1 MRIALAAVT
10 LVAVALVSVE
20 ARAATP
26 LCLEVRA
33 DADAPA
39 FRKLVEDELAH
50 HPTHRL
56 VTEACASQ
64 LTVELFT
71 VAGVRYLTA
80 RVNQEVPVR
89 FAVKGAHELDDKLS
103 EALRQVLRN
112 DPVYLAEDLS
122 RLSAVWRSGTNLLR
136 RGVNRYRLELFE
148 LVGSGGSNAV
158 FASGGA
164 FTVARG
170 IDHVQVFARLEVAGS
185 PSSPRD
191 GSVTLRVLAGG
202 DLGFLWEASARA
214 NATVYVGPAVGLH
227 YARFEGWQNGAEAT
241 PANAILFSVAAR
253 AGARFLRFYG
263 FDIDLFAQA
272 HFPLYKTHDPDSTL
286 VDAYTPYAMIGLGVG
301 F

>member
-1 MRIALAAVT
+1 MRAAVVLVIVLAAAAT
-10 LVAVALVSVE
+10 

-26 LCLEVRA
+26 LCLDIHA
-33 DADAPA
+33 DADADA

-56 VTEACASQ
+56 VKTGCASQ
-64 LTVELFT
+64 LAVELFT
-71 VAGVRYLTA
+71 LGGTRYLTA

-89 FAVKGAHELDDKLS
+89 FEIKTAHELDDKLS

-122 RLSAVWRSGTNLLR
+122 RLNAVWRSGANLVR
-136 RGVNRYRLELFE
+136 HGSNRYRLELFE
-148 LVGSGGSNAV
+148 LVGSGGVNAV

-170 IDHVQVFARLEVAGS
+170 IDHVQVFARLELAGS
-185 PSSPRD
+185 PSSPHD
-191 GSVTLRVLAGG
+191 GTVSLRVLAGG

-214 NATVYVGPAVGLH
+214 NATVYLGPAVGLH

-253 AGARFLRFYG
+253 AGARFLRFYE
-263 FDIDLFAQA
+263 FDVDLYVQA

-286 VDAYTPYAMIGLGVG
+286 IDAYTPYAMVGLGVG

>member
-1 MRIALAAVT
+1 VRVVAAI
-10 LVAVALVSVE
+10 AVALVSTV
-20 ARAATP
+20 AHAATP

-33 DADAPA
+33 DGDAAA
-39 FRKLVEDELAH
+39 FRQLVENELAH
-50 HPTHRL
+50 HTTHRL
-56 VTEACASQ
+56 VASGCASQ
-64 LTVELFT
+64 LSVELFT
-71 VAGVRYLTA
+71 VAGTRYLTA

-89 FAVKGAHELDDKLS
+89 FEIRAAHELDDKLS

-122 RLSAVWRSGTNLLR
+122 RLNAAWRAGANLVR
-136 RGVNRYRLELFE
+136 HGNNRYRLELFE
-148 LVGSGGSNAV
+148 LVGGGGANAV

-185 PSSPRD
+185 PSSPHD
-191 GSVTLRVLAGG
+191 GTVTLRVLAGG

-214 NATVYVGPAVGLH
+214 NATLYVGPGVGLH
-227 YARFEGWQNGAEAT
+227 YARFEGWQGGAEAT

-263 FDIDLFAQA
+263 FDVDLFVQA

-286 VDAYTPYAMIGLGVG
+286 IDAYTPYAMVGLGVG